1 MTKHSYLIFSVCIF
15 ALLFAASCSTLYPRV
30 DNRGQPQYEYVYQ
43 VPEQTGDGWET
54 SSLDSEGI
62 DLERVKELMRN
73 ILKGRF
79 KNIHSV
85 LLVKNGKLVLE
96 EYFYG
101 YNRDKQHQLRSATK
115 SVTSILVGI
124 AKDQKRIKSVDQKL
138 YEFFPE

>member
-1 MTKHSYLIFSVCIF
+1 MTKHPCLISSVCIF
-15 ALLFAASCSTLYPRV
+15 ALFIAASCSTLYPRV

-43 VPEQTGDGWET
+43 VPEETGDGWET

-62 DLERVKELMRN
+62 DFERVKELMRS
-73 ILKGRF
+73 ILTRRF

-101 YNRDKQHQLRSATK
+101 YNRYKQHPLRSATK

-124 AKDQKRIKSVDQKL
+124 AKIRKG
-138 YEFFPE
+138 